1 MRDAQNM
8 GKFLH
13 ICPSFEGLL
22 VFKGKKLHNDKFS
35 SLEGSNR
42 AKSKLEQMQRRSAIV
57 QGVRRDPRMYVEVD
71 RRARG
76 LQPTYVSVPKL
87 GL

>member
-1 MRDAQNM
+1 MPIARCSKYGQV
-8 GKFLH
+8 LV
-13 ICPSFEGLL
+13 CPSFEGLL

-57 QGVRRDPRMYVEVD
+57 QGVRRDPRMYAEID

-76 LQPTYVSVPKL
+76 FNLHMIRIRT
-87 GL
+87 